1 MSTATPGG
9 NTVGNRVG
17 NTVGSGATTGEMR
30 VVGLDPD
37 GAAAAKGEAEEQART
52 QRNLGWHLLW
62 RALLDQKAALLVG
75 VAIGITWTAAKVAVP
90 QLTKAAIDKGIERNG
105 PLLAWSLFI
114 AAAGVATGL
123 LTAGRR
129 YLAFRE
135 SRWTETL
142 LRERIFAHIQ
152 RLHIGYHD
160 RTQTGQ
166 LMSRASSDLQQVQQF
181 VVMIPITMSNAAQ
194 LVAVTVILV
203 ATDWRLAIV
212 ALAPL
217 PFINVAAKRFSTR
230 IHPAVLAVQNEQAQ
244 LASVVEESVSG
255 VRVVKG
261 LGTEG
266 VQYDKLRKEADDIK
280 AVSLQ
285 AAGIRSRFLPAIDL
299 LPSLGL
305 IAVLGY
311 GGHRV
316 VNGDLSIG
324 DLVAFNVYLTML
336 VWPLRNIGMMVALGQ
351 RAAAALVRVHE
362 VLSTEPEVRD
372 PDRPRQLPN
381 RNGATSVGAVEFDEV
396 VFGYGDDHR
405 VLDGV
410 TLSIAPGESIAL
422 VGATGSGK
430 STVVRLL
437 LRFYDVERGRI
448 TLDGIDLRRL
458 NVRELRRNIGVVF
471 EDTFLFNDT
480 VRNNIAFAKPDAD
493 TATVERAARL
503 AGAHEF
509 IERLPQGYDTPIG
522 ERGFS
527 LSGGQRQRIAIARAI
542 VADPRVLVLDDATSA
557 VDPSKEHEIRDA
569 MQTVMAGRTTIV
581 IAHRPGTIAL
591 ADRIVLIDGGRVVAV
606 GQHRELLDTCE
617 RYREV
622 LAAWAVRD
630 DTAAVERA
638 ETSPPSHST
647 VVGGD

>member
-1 MSTATPGG
+1 VTSAP
-9 NTVGNRVG
+9 
-17 NTVGSGATTGEMR
+17 
-30 VVGLDPD
+30 LDPD
-37 GAAAAKGEAEEQART
+37 AAAAAKGEAEEQARV

-62 RALLDQKAALLVG
+62 RTLLEQKRALVLG

-90 QLTKAAIDKGIERNG
+90 QLTKSAIDQGIERNG
-105 PLLAWSLFI
+105 PLLAWSVFI
-114 AAAGVATGL
+114 AIAGLATGL

-142 LRERIFAHIQ
+142 LRERIFGHIQ
-152 RLHIGYHD
+152 RLHVAFHD
-160 RTQTGQ
+160 KAQTGQ

-181 VVMIPITMSNAAQ
+181 VVMIPITLSNIAQ
-194 LVAVTVILV
+194 LFAVTVIL
-203 ATDWRLAIV
+203 ALTDWRLAVV

-217 PFINVAAKRFSTR
+217 PFINVASRRFSSR
-230 IHPAVLAVQNEQAQ
+230 IHPAVLEVQNEQAQ

-261 LGTEG
+261 LGTES
-266 VQYDKLRKEADDIK
+266 VQFDKLRREADDIRR
-280 AVSLQ
+280 VSLK
-285 AAGIRSRFLPAIDL
+285 AASIRSRFLPAIDL

-316 VNGDLSIG
+316 INGDMSIG

-362 VLSTEPEVRD
+362 VLSTEPAVRSPDKPRSLPARAEV
-372 PDRPRQLPN
+372 
-381 RNGATSVGAVEFDEV
+381 ATGAVRFEAV
-396 VFGYGDDHR
+396 HFGYDTDREILRGFD
-405 VLDGV
+405 
-410 TLSIAPGESIAL
+410 LSIAPGESVAL
-422 VGATGSGK
+422 VGATGAGK
-430 STVVRLL
+430 STIVRLL
-437 LRFYDVERGRI
+437 LRFYDVTSGRI
-448 TLDGIDLRRL
+448 TIDGVDLRRL
-458 NVRELRRNIGVVF
+458 HLGELRRNVGVVF
-471 EDTFLFNDT
+471 EDTFLFNDS

-493 TATVERAARL
+493 QSVVEHAARL
-503 AGAHEF
+503 AGAHDF
-509 IERLPQGYDTPIG
+509 INQLPDGYATQIG
-522 ERGFS
+522 ERGYS
-527 LSGGQRQRIAIARAI
+527 LSGGQRQRVAIARAI

-569 MQTVMAGRTTIV
+569 MRTVMAGRTTIV

-591 ADRIVLIDGGRVVAV
+591 ADRIVLLDEGAVAAV
-606 GQHRELLDTCE
+606 GQHRDLVESSE

-630 DTAAVERA
+630 ADHSRIAAPA
-638 ETSPPSHST
+638 
-647 VVGGD
+647 GGD

>member
-1 MSTATPGG
+1 VS
-9 NTVGNRVG
+9 
-17 NTVGSGATTGEMR
+17 ATTSGL
-30 VVGLDPD
+30 LDPD
-37 GAAAAKGEAEEQART
+37 AAAAAKGEAEEQARA
-52 QRNLGWHLLW
+52 QRNLGWQLLW
-62 RALLDQKAALLVG
+62 RALLEQKRALILG
-75 VAIGITWTAAKVAVP
+75 VAIGVTWTAAKVAVP
-90 QLTKAAIDKGIERNG
+90 QLTKAAIDRGIENDG
-105 PLLAWSLFI
+105 PLLAWSVFI
-114 AAAGVATGL
+114 AIAGLATGL

-152 RLHIGYHD
+152 RLHVGYHD

-181 VVMIPITMSNAAQ
+181 VVMIPITLSNLAQ
-194 LVAVTVILV
+194 LFAVTVILV
-203 ATDWRLAIV
+203 ATDWRLAVV

-217 PFINVAAKRFSTR
+217 PLINVASRRFSSR

-261 LGTEG
+261 LGTER
-266 VQYDKLRKEADDIK
+266 VQFEKLRQEADDIRR
-280 AVSLQ
+280 VSLK

-316 VNGDLSIG
+316 VNGDMSIG

-362 VLSTEPEVRD
+362 VLSTQPEVLTPERPKSLPARD
-372 PDRPRQLPN
+372 S
-381 RNGATSVGAVEFDEV
+381 GAGGSAKVGAVVFDDV
-396 VFGYGDDHR
+396 HFGYGDAHEILR
-405 VLDGV
+405 GFSLA
-410 TLSIAPGESIAL
+410 IAPGESVAI

-437 LRFYDVERGRI
+437 LRFYDVAGGRI

-458 NVRELRRNIGVVF
+458 DVHELRRNVGVVF
-471 EDTFLFNDT
+471 EETFLFNDT
-480 VRNNIAFAKPDAD
+480 VRNNVAFAKPDAD
-493 TATVERAARL
+493 MATVERAARL
-503 AGAHEF
+503 AGAHDF
-509 IERLPQGYDTPIG
+509 VLRLPQGYDTQIG

-527 LSGGQRQRIAIARAI
+527 LSGGQRQRVAIARAI

-569 MQTVMAGRTTIV
+569 MRTVMAGRTTIV

-591 ADRIVLIDGGRVVAV
+591 ADRIVFVDDGRVAAT
-606 GQHRELLDTCE
+606 GQHRELLETSE

-630 DTAAVERA
+630 DSDARRGTEASRDADAERQDVPVA
-638 ETSPPSHST
+638 
-647 VVGGD
+647 GGN